1 MIEVTKLNDVKI
13 IINADLIETIEA
25 TPDAVITLIN
35 GKKFVVKENVDEVM
49 AKAIVYQQKI
59 SGGIVVSD

>member
-1 MIEVTKLNDVKI
+1 VIEVTKLNDVKI

>member
-1 MIEVTKLNDVKI
+1 VIEVTKLNDVKI

-49 AKAIVYQQKI
+49 VKAIVYQQKI

>member
-25 TPDAVITLIN
+25 TPDAVITLLN
-35 GKKFVVKENVDEVM
+35 GKKIVVKESVDEVM
-49 AKAIVYQQKI
+49 TQAILYQQKI
-59 SGGIVVSD
+59 ARGIVVTD

>member
-49 AKAIVYQQKI
+49 VKAIVYQQKI

>member
-25 TPDAVITLIN
+25 TPDAVITLVN
-35 GKKFVVKENVDEVM
+35 GKKIVVKESVDEVM
-49 AKAIVYQQKI
+49 TKAILYQQEI
-59 SGGIVVSD
+59 ARGIVVTD

>member
-25 TPDAVITLIN
+25 TPDAVITLLN
-35 GKKFVVKENVDEVM
+35 GKKFVVKENVEEIM
-49 AKAIVYQQKI
+49 TRAILYQQRVH
-59 SGGIVVSD
+59 SGITVID